1 MTEPVL
7 IAPTAVEVEGT
18 PELDKAHHPT
28 ELPLSIVLMNVYEAT
43 ASASFHGALSFELK

>member
-1 MTEPVL
+1 MTEPVF

-28 ELPLSIVLMNVYEAT
+28 ELPLSILLMNVYVVT